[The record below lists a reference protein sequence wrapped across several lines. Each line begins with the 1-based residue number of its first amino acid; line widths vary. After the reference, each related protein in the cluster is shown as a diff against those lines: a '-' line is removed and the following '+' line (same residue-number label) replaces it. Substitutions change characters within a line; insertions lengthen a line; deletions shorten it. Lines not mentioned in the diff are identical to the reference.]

1 MRDCGSRARTLR
13 LAATPGAPA
22 EPPVRPS
29 TQGMLPFRGRR
40 LAGAPRPAAC
50 WAARLGACAFFSP
63 TAGCPATKGSMF
75 PHWNAAGRSWVL
87 TPAQSSAPSRSD
99 HHRGMLA
106 LSALSASAFVLQRPF
121 PPASVQ
127 HVAAA
132 PSSLVMSH
140 DARATDRRTA
150 LGLASAAAA
159 AASAPLPP
167 PPPLGRAAPGRT

>member
-1 MRDCGSRARTLR
+1 
-13 LAATPGAPA
+13 
-22 EPPVRPS
+22 
-29 TQGMLPFRGRR
+29 
-40 LAGAPRPAAC
+40 
-50 WAARLGACAFFSP
+50 
-63 TAGCPATKGSMF
+63 
-75 PHWNAAGRSWVL
+75 
-87 TPAQSSAPSRSD
+87 
-99 HHRGMLA
+99 MLA

-127 HVAAA
+127 QVAAA
-132 PSSLVMSH
+132 PSSLVMSQ